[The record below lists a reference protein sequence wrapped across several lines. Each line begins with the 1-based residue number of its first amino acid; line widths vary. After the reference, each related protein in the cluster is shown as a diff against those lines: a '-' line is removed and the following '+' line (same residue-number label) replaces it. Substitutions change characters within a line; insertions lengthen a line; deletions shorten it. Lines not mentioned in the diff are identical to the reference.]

1 MMYEYKV
8 LVVPV
13 KKAEEEMNKLAKEGW
28 KVIEVSPNIAM
39 GQGLVVILERE
50 KDN

>member
-1 MMYEYKV
+1 MYEYKV

-39 GQGLVVILERE
+39 GQGLVVTLERE
-50 KDN
+50 KDNY